1 VIIFIALS
9 DCVLFVMA
17 ITLAML
23 AGIVNW
29 IRAKLLAYVVDI
41 LLWMANRVV
50 KGCLAAIGGVGAVV
64 IFQNSRDLFSTFGL
78 WAAIY

>member
-1 VIIFIALS
+1 MILLIALS
-9 DCVLFVMA
+9 DIVLFVVA

-50 KGCLAAIGGVGAVV
+50 KGMSGGNWGRLLRSDVPK
-64 IFQNSRDLFSTFGL
+64 Q
-78 WAAIY
+78 

>member
-1 VIIFIALS
+1 VIILMALS
-9 DCVLFVMA
+9 DCVLFVVA

-41 LLWMANRVV
+41 LLRAGVV
-50 KGCLAAIGGVGAVV
+50 VV
-64 IFQNSRDLFSTFGL
+64 NGMSKRE
-78 WAAIY
+78 Y

>member
-1 VIIFIALS
+1 VIILMALS
-9 DCVLFVMA
+9 DCVLFVVA

-50 KGCLAAIGGVGAVV
+50 KGMSGGNWWRWCRSDVPK
-64 IFQNSRDLFSTFGL
+64 Q
-78 WAAIY
+78 

>member
-1 VIIFIALS
+1 MIILVALS
-9 DCVLFVMA
+9 DVILFVVS

-41 LLWMANRVV
+41 LLWMANRVANGMSKGNV
-50 KGCLAAIGGVGAVV
+50 KGWCR
-64 IFQNSRDLFSTFGL
+64 RD
-78 WAAIY
+78 IPKE

>member
-1 VIIFIALS
+1 MIIFIALS

-17 ITLAML
+17 VTLAML

-50 KGCLAAIGGVGAVV
+50 KGMSGGNWGGWRRGDVPK
-64 IFQNSRDLFSTFGL
+64 Q
-78 WAAIY
+78 